1 MPSPALTGS
10 SCNALAQAE
19 HASSRRD
26 DEGNTRKTNGGALAL
41 ALGVVATSFM
51 DLLLR
56 QCKYGELARV
66 VLERL
71 SQ

>member
-1 MPSPALTGS
+1 L
-10 SCNALAQAE
+10 
-19 HASSRRD
+19 RRRRKQ
-26 DEGNTRKTNGGALAL
+26 TQKTNGGALAL
-41 ALGVVATSFM
+41 ALGFVATSLV

-56 QCKYGELARV
+56 QCEYGELARV